1 MFSLSPLRLSGKV
14 LPRRPCWQEQTVA
27 AAACPGRQAQ
37 MVAHMLGDYL
47 ECGYFSANEFTDLT
61 VGMGPWQSKGPLES
75 KVLLDLRG
83 HQNPITS

>member
-1 MFSLSPLRLSGKV
+1 MFSLSSLRLAGKV
-14 LPRRPCWQEQTVA
+14 LPGSPCLQEQTVTA
-27 AAACPGRQAQ
+27 AVCPGRQAQ
-37 MVAHMLGDYL
+37 MVAHMLRDYL
-47 ECGYFSANEFTDLT
+47 ECGCFSANEFTDLT